1 MNKGG
6 QIDKKKALINVSH
19 LTNCCFICGILHVP
33 NDQDIKSNI
42 VFDGIQKD
50 LSIEMTNKVQSK

>member
-6 QIDKKKALINVSH
+6 QIDKKKALISMSH
-19 LTNCCFICGILHVP
+19 LANYCFICGILH
-33 NDQDIKSNI
+33 DQDIKPNI